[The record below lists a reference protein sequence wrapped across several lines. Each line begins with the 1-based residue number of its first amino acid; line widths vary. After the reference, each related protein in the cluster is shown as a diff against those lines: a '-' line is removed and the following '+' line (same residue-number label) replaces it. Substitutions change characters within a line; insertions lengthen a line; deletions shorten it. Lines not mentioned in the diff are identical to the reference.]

1 MRLTT
6 FSDYTL
12 RVLMYLGV
20 RRDELVTIGEIAA
33 AYGISEN
40 HLMKVVHFLAR
51 QGYVETVRGKGG
63 GLRLAMA
70 PEDIGVGEVVR
81 GTEESLAL
89 VECFDAEQSQC
100 NIAPACLLKGVFKK
114 ASGRLLRR
122 AGPPYAGRPAA
133 TGIAPDAHPAP
144 RQIGRPIP
152 RDRLRAPSGWRAGP
166 VPCR

>member
-1 MRLTT
+1 MRLTA

-20 RRDELVTIGEIAA
+20 RREGLVTIAEIAA

-63 GLRLAMA
+63 GLRLALA

-89 VECFDAEQSQC
+89 VECFDAESSTC

-114 ASGRLLRR
+114 ATEAFFAELDRYTLADLLR
-122 AGPPYAGRPAA
+122 PASRLA
-133 TGIAPDAHPAP
+133 RILQPAK
-144 RQIGRPIP
+144 
-152 RDRLRAPSGWRAGP
+152 
-166 VPCR
+166 

>member
-6 FSDYTL
+6 FTDYTL

-51 QGYVETVRGKGG
+51 QGYVETLRGKGG

-81 GTEESLAL
+81 GTEESLTL
-89 VECFDAEQSQC
+89 VECFGAERSQC

-114 ASGRLLRR
+114 AADAFFAELDRYTLADLL
-122 AGPPYAGRPAA
+122 RPAA
-133 TGIAPDAHPAP
+133 RLTRILHPA
-144 RQIGRPIP
+144 R
-152 RDRLRAPSGWRAGP
+152 
-166 VPCR
+166 